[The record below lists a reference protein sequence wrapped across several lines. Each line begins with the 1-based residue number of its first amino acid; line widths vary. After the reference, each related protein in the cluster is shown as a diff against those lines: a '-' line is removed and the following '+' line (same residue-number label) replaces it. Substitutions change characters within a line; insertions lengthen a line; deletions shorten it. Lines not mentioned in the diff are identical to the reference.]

1 MKKINKSRKKLAL
14 LDRGKGL
21 MEEFGSYW
29 NQGQMMKGQ
38 NERNCKKER
47 ALSSLR
53 WAICV
58 EIVLRLFLL
67 RTGKWMKKGL
77 L

>member
-14 LDRGKGL
+14 LDRGKRL

-38 NERNCKKER
+38 NKRDYKKEKD
-47 ALSSLR
+47 L
-53 WAICV
+53 
-58 EIVLRLFLL
+58 
-67 RTGKWMKKGL
+67 
-77 L
+77 